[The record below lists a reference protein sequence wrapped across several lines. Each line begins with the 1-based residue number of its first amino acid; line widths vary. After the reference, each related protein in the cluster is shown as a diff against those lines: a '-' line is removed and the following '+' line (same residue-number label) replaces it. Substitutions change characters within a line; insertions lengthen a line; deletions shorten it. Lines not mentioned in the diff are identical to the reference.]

1 MTGNAQ
7 RTREEAIAPPPQTP
21 ARRVFANKSNN
32 LTNKGMPPKKGGPAG
47 VSGSGSGAGTGA
59 GSGKQLSLLGFFSKA
74 SGPAP
79 ASAASSSSAS
89 KPTAAA
95 PSKIAAAASSKLMQK
110 PVAGKEKAAALTA
123 ATDTLQTPPP
133 TTDRAR
139 ASSSSVAGTAAA
151 RQPPATSDD
160 VERASS
166 PPMSS
171 PTTRRQL
178 KAAAPLPVPAPAPAL
193 AATVQKP
200 RALAAMDLDD
210 EEDDDDDAVVPF
222 PRRRGAVKRSINYAE
237 SDDEQPEDSGEEGY
251 KPAVKSKTAP
261 TSSARPAKKVRN
273 SKSQADEDDFI
284 VANDEPL
291 SDHGSVIAISD
302 AEDEEEQEEEDEEP
316 VARPAPRKKTTSS
329 TAAASRSQKSSSPPS
344 SSANAFSSMS
354 KPRPGNMQKSTSLS
368 HLTKAERRVEEQKQK
383 RKTNEQAYSFL
394 VDLRDKDGNRPGD
407 ENYDSR
413 TVFVPKSAWKDFTP
427 FETQFWTI
435 KQNHWDT
442 VLFFQK
448 GKFYELYEEDALI
461 GHREFDLKLTD
472 RVKMKMVGVPESS
485 FEVFAAKFLAL
496 GYKVGRVD
504 QIETAVAKGMRVGE
518 KSRGGGS
525 EIVRRELR
533 HVLTSGTIVDTSA
546 LPDDMSSYCIAIK
559 ETVASDSPLAEP
571 SFGVC
576 TLDAATAEFSLT
588 GFKDDASRTK
598 FETLLR
604 SLRLREVLYEKGQ
617 LSKTTLRLL
626 KATIP
631 ASCQITQLRP
641 GSEFLNRAATVVKL
655 KALFG
660 GEQRE
665 DEDEEE
671 EASEELNPDVL
682 PEAIRSMLDEDNA
695 ISALG
700 AMLWYLSQLNLDKDL
715 CASRNFNIFDPLRK
729 RQCLVLD
736 AQSLSHLNVLQN
748 DRGDDEGTLHKLLN
762 RCITPFGKRLFKIWL
777 VSPLADAK
785 AINARLDAVDDFLR
799 DTAFEDAFGAFARK
813 LPDVERIMPRIH
825 AGNAKPRDFTNVLNA
840 FARFSRAIE
849 NLSEI
854 AQDFETS
861 TIRNLL
867 DKMPDVSAKA
877 EKLKATFDVEENGSF
892 VPRRGEHEE
901 YDEADA
907 NIDRIEA
914 ALQKSLEVH
923 AKSLGLKVGKGI
935 KFKDVGT
942 KEIYQIEV
950 AKKTVVPKSW
960 ATISSTKNETR
971 YYPEDVRDLVQELK
985 EGRETRLAALKD
997 FMQVAFAAF
1006 RDDSREYTAAIK
1018 TLAEIDCL
1026 LSLAKA
1032 SYAMGEPTCRPEFV
1046 ESDAALIQ
1054 FEELRHPCIAHT
1066 TSADFIPNDV
1076 ALGGEHDEMVILTGG
1091 NMAGKSTTA
1100 RTAATAVI
1108 IAQMGCRVPA
1118 ASAKLSPVDRIASRM
1133 GANDQLFKNNSTF
1146 MVEMLEASRIISEC
1160 TPRSLVILDEL
1171 GRGTSTFDGQAIAYA
1186 VLHHLVGRT
1195 RCLGFFLTHYTTLA
1209 HDFSSYPRVCN
1220 KHMEVLVDDKAREV
1234 VFTYRLVPGIAES
1247 SYGTKV
1253 AALAGVPHEICDRA
1267 EAVSKEFMLS
1277 IKQQQAARSV
1287 STIPVSALSDVA
1299 YLFQLAEREVVP
1311 VEDEALLIS
1320 RQLSIMKQQIG
1331 MTATTTTTT
1340 TATQDDDEDAD
1351 AGAVEDVDGD
1361 INMQDTSGKIVGEE
1375 DESMVVTNVPTQ
1387 QRSGSSSYAGR
1398 NKRRWQQGAGANVP
1412 LSIDSLPHFAPNVL
1426 APSTSSSTRR
1436 TNDDGRPATRRKIN
1450 DNKEQEPRRKMEQLI
1465 LDLGQR
1471 TTMSCKECGMSYD
1484 RTSSDDRTLHQK
1496 HHDRITRGLKW
1507 STPALLKAGR
1517 LLVVRQQ
1524 CASSSSS
1531 ATSDVQI
1538 RLYNLDDGQF
1548 SAGQLCHRMK
1558 ELLEGVDGALGATGL
1573 PEETARRCK
1582 VLVATL
1588 AGRAVGVAVIG
1599 RVRVGSA
1606 RLVVGLR
1613 PQEQEQEKEHSCNS
1627 RDDSTLTETEERK
1640 QVADVGGEAVFVSE
1654 PLPAS
1659 QTPPIGLHRIHV
1671 VPALRRSRIAL
1682 TLLDAILEHGVYGQS
1697 SERLLLEAD
1706 GRRAG
1711 VVAFSQPTQSGKR
1724 LADAWV
1730 GTEGGLVVFEE

>member
-1 MTGNAQ
+1 MTGNA
-7 RTREEAIAPPPQTP
+7 RSTREEAVAPPPPETP

-32 LTNKGMPPKKGGPAG
+32 PKAMPPKKPAAG
-47 VSGSGSGAGTGA
+47 ASSGS

-79 ASAASSSSAS
+79 AGGASSSS
-89 KPTAAA
+89 KPAN
-95 PSKIAAAASSKLMQK
+95 AAAAATTLKNAGAKSVTK
-110 PVAGKEKAAALTA
+110 PFAAGKDKAKALASVTEA
-123 ATDTLQTPPP
+123 LQTPPP
-133 TTDRAR
+133 TTDRVKG
-139 ASSSSVAGTAAA
+139 SSSSGANTAAA
-151 RQPPATSDD
+151 AARRPPATSDG

-166 PPMSS
+166 PPLSS
-171 PTTRRQL
+171 PTTGRQP
-178 KAAAPLPVPAPAPAL
+178 KAAATAAPLPVSAPRPAPVLKSKAP
-193 AATVQKP
+193 V
-200 RALAAMDLDD
+200 AMDLDD
-210 EEDDDDDAVVPF
+210 DEDDDEDAVVSF
-222 PRRRGAVKRSINYAE
+222 TRRRGAVKRSINYAE
-237 SDDEQPEDSGEEGY
+237 SDDEQQDDSGEEGY
-251 KPAVKSKTAP
+251 KPATKGKGKAVSS
-261 TSSARPAKKVRN
+261 SSARPIKKARS
-273 SKSQADEDDFI
+273 SKSQVEDDDFI
-284 VANDEPL
+284 VADDEPV
-291 SDHGSVIAISD
+291 SDHDSVVALS
-302 AEDEEEQEEEDEEP
+302 EVENEEAEEEDEEP
-316 VARPAPRKKTTSS
+316 APRPAPRKKMASS
-329 TAAASRSQKSSSPPS
+329 SAAASRSQKSSSPPS
-344 SSANAFSSMS
+344 SSANAFSAMS
-354 KPRPGNMQKSTSLS
+354 KPRPGTMQKSTSLS
-368 HLTKAERRVEEQKQK
+368 HLTKAERRVEEEK
-383 RKTNEQAYSFL
+383 RKKATNEQAYNFL

-407 ENYDSR
+407 EDYDSR
-413 TVFVPKSAWKDFTP
+413 TVYVPKSAWKDFTP
-427 FETQFWTI
+427 FETQFWSI

-472 RVKMKMVGVPESS
+472 RVKMKMVGVPENS

-504 QIETAVAKGMRVGE
+504 QMETAVAKGMRVGE

-525 EIVRRELR
+525 EIVQRELR

-588 GFKDDASRTK
+588 GFEDDASRTK

-631 ASCQITQLRP
+631 ASCQITQLRS
-641 GSEFLNRAATVVKL
+641 GTEFLDRSATVGKL
-655 KALFG
+655 NTLFG
-660 GEQRE
+660 GEEE
-665 DEDEEE
+665 DSD
-671 EASEELNPDVL
+671 ELNPDVL
-682 PEAIRSMLDEDNA
+682 PEAIRSMLNEDNA
-695 ISALG
+695 MSALG
-700 AMLWYLSQLNLDKDL
+700 AMLWYLTQLNLDKDL

-777 VSPLADAK
+777 VSPLANAK

-813 LPDVERIMPRIH
+813 LPDIERIMPRIH
-825 AGNAKPRDFTNVLNA
+825 AGKAKPRDFTNVLNA
-840 FARFSRAIE
+840 FTRFSRAIE
-849 NLSEI
+849 SLAEI

-861 TIRNLL
+861 TIRDLL
-867 DKMPDVSAKA
+867 GVIPDVSAKA
-877 EKLKATFDVEENGSF
+877 EKLKSTFDVEENGSF

-901 YDEADA
+901 YDDADD
-907 NIDRIEA
+907 NIDRIETE
-914 ALQKSLEVH
+914 LQKSLERH
-923 AKSLGLKVGKGI
+923 AKSLNLKVGKAI

-971 YYPEDVRDLVQELK
+971 YYPEDIRDLVQELK
-985 EGRETRLAALKD
+985 EGRETRLAALKN
-997 FMQVAFAAF
+997 FMQSTYAAF
-1006 RDDSREYTAAIK
+1006 RDDSREYTTAIK

-1046 ESDAALIQ
+1046 ESDAAQIE
-1054 FEELRHPCIAHT
+1054 FKELRHPCIAHT

-1118 ASAKLSPVDRIASRM
+1118 ASAKLAPVDRIASRM

-1195 RCLGFFLTHYTTLA
+1195 RCLGFFLTHYTPLA

-1267 EAVSKEFMLS
+1267 EAVSKEFMQS
-1277 IKQQQAARSV
+1277 VKQQQAARSV

-1299 YLFQLAEREVVP
+1299 YLFRLAEREVVP
-1311 VEDEALLIS
+1311 AEDEALLIS
-1320 RQLSIMKQQIG
+1320 RQLSIMKAQI
-1331 MTATTTTTT
+1331 ATTE
-1340 TATQDDDEDAD
+1340 ARDDAEENVLPVASAAEDVEQAKEDDEDVEMEVAS
-1351 AGAVEDVDGD
+1351 EDVG
-1361 INMQDTSGKIVGEE
+1361 QE
-1375 DESMVVTNVPTQ
+1375 DDSMVTKAPTQ
-1387 QRSGSSSYAGR
+1387 HRIASYAGR
-1398 NKRRWQQGAGANVP
+1398 NKRRWQQGNDGNVY
-1412 LSIDSLPHFAPNVL
+1412 A
-1426 APSTSSSTRR
+1426 TSSSGLPPSAQNVLPASTSKRR
-1436 TNDDGRPATRRKIN
+1436 PVGSSAGPVNNNNAKRKNTNLGGPA
-1450 DNKEQEPRRKMEQLI
+1450 KMEQMI
-1465 LDLGQR
+1465 LDLGQK

-1484 RTSSDDRTLHQK
+1484 RTSADDRTLHQK
-1496 HHDRITRGLKW
+1496 HHERMTRGLEW
-1507 STPALLKAGR
+1507 SAPALLQAGKVLEGR
-1517 LLVVRQQ
+1517 FVLPRSSLT
-1524 CASSSSS
+1524 SSSSS
-1531 ATSDVQI
+1531 SSSFPSSSSSDVQI
-1538 RLYNLDDGQF
+1538 LLYNLDDNLVGHQ
-1548 SAGQLCHRMK
+1548 AQGKIK
-1558 ELLEGVDGALGATGL
+1558 ELLNGVDEALGASAL
-1573 PEETARRCK
+1573 PEEILRRCK
-1582 VLVATL
+1582 MFVATQ
-1588 AGRAVGVAVIG
+1588 AGRAVGVALIG
-1599 RVRVGSA
+1599 RVREGSA
-1606 RLVVGLR
+1606 RRVIGAR
-1613 PQEQEQEKEHSCNS
+1613 PQQTGSSGLVDRSPEAEG
-1627 RDDSTLTETEERK
+1627 L
-1640 QVADVGGEAVFVSE
+1640 VDVGGEAVFVSD
-1654 PLPAS
+1654 PLPHS

-1671 VPALRRSRIAL
+1671 VPNLRRSGIAFL
-1682 TLLDAILEHGVYGQS
+1682 LLDAVLEHGVYGRTSQQ
-1697 SERLLLEAD
+1697 LLLER
-1706 GRRAG
+1706 GGRAG

-1724 LADAWV
+1724 LAEAWLAK
-1730 GTEGGLVVFEE
+1730 GMGEEGGLIVFEE